1 MTTTE
6 IVLIQH
12 TELKRFIVGI
22 LGAAGVPVED
32 AGIVADCLLMAN
44 LSGIDSH
51 GIVRLNHYIRRLD
64 NGTIKSTPKLQFE
77 RKAPSLGY
85 LDGGDGLGHVVT
97 YRAATR
103 AMEMAGETGCG
114 IVSIGN
120 SSHFGMA
127 AFYLMRMVDAGYA
140 GICATATDPFL
151 VPYGGRRAFFG
162 TNPIAFGFPTDGIP
176 VILDMSTSSI
186 PYGKLKLAE
195 VEGRSIPADWGVDQ
209 EGNPTTDPN
218 AVVGMHPAAGPKGS
232 GLAMIIDVLSS
243 LLSGMPWGPHI
254 NQMYGE
260 LERRRELG
268 HFLMTVDLGRLVPLE
283 SFRSQLGQMIE
294 ELASTAPADGFDRV
308 YFPG

>member
-1 MTTTE
+1 M
-6 IVLIQH
+6 
-12 TELKRFIVGI
+12 R
-22 LGAAGVPVED
+22 D
-32 AGIVADCLLMAN
+32 
-44 LSGIDSH
+44 
-51 GIVRLNHYIRRLD
+51 
-64 NGTIKSTPKLQFE
+64 TP
-77 RKAPSLGY
+77 
-85 LDGGDGLGHVVT
+85 
-97 YRAATR
+97 
-103 AMEMAGETGCG
+103 
-114 IVSIGN
+114 
-120 SSHFGMA
+120 
-127 AFYLMRMVDAGYA
+127 

-162 TNPIAFGFPTDGIP
+162 PNPIAFGFPTDGIP

-294 ELASTAPADGFDRV
+294 ELASTAPADWFDRV
-308 YFPG
+308 YFPGEIEGMCREKRQREGILVEPGLCLELAQLGERFGIAFPEP